1 LMRRPPSRT
10 LTWIMCFVCKEIGS
24 RILLSKLLFLIFYL
38 LFLVVISVLFLVGKL
53 LLYAYLTIMILC
65 SQTNWAGLWVLRN
78 GENYGLQSFG
88 WTSFPW
94 WQHIWQNGVV
104 TFSFTH
110 WYWSVSHFSS
120 CGYRL
125 CYIGFE
131 LNFLSPF
138 RQSGFLS

>member
-10 LTWIMCFVCKEIGS
+10 LTWIMCFVCKEIGF
-24 RILLSKLLFLIFYL
+24 RILLSKLLCLLYLIFNM
-38 LFLVVISVLFLVGKL
+38 LFLVVKL
-53 LLYAYLTIMILC
+53 LLHAYLTIMILC

-78 GENYGLQSFG
+78 GENYGLQSVG

-104 TFSFTH
+104 TFSFAH
-110 WYWSVSHFSS
+110 WYWFISHFSS
-120 CGYRL
+120 CGYGL
-125 CYIGFE
+125 CYIDFE

-138 RQSGFLS
+138 RQPGFLS